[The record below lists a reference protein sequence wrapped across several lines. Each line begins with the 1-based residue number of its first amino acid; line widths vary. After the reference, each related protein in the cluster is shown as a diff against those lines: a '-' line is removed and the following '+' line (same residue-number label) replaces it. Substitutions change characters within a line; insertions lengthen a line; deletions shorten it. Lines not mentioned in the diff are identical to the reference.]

1 MGVRQGENLSPF
13 LFSIFMNDLEDYL
26 EQHGV
31 TGIICETQ
39 DEEDL
44 VVTYFK
50 LFLLLYADDTVIISE
65 TSDCLQKALNIFELY
80 CKEFKLSVNIN
91 KTKIVIFSK
100 GRQVKNLQFRFN
112 NIPVE
117 IVNEYTYLGIIMSR
131 NGSYLKSLNH
141 SAEQATRAMYGLFS
155 KVRHLSLPVDILIE
169 LYEKTI

>member
-65 TSDCLQKALNIFELY
+65 TSNGLQKALNIF
-80 CKEFKLSVNIN
+80 
-91 KTKIVIFSK
+91 
-100 GRQVKNLQFRFN
+100 
-112 NIPVE
+112 
-117 IVNEYTYLGIIMSR
+117 
-131 NGSYLKSLNH
+131 
-141 SAEQATRAMYGLFS
+141 
-155 KVRHLSLPVDILIE
+155 
-169 LYEKTI
+169 